1 LSGIAS
7 STLPVDPTTKK
18 IAQSALQN
26 YMSQLQSSGKIPSGS
41 GGDPNAQADK
51 DKLFHMGLQQEY
63 CYYESRYLSAM
74 KSFLDLSTSGN
85 TDDVP
90 AAKNFLQASKTLN
103 TQINSILEILNLLS
117 TSRIDSMSKI
127 KATVD
132 NTNSQI
138 TSASARVQNQYKLLS
153 ADNAVMETQK
163 QAMKYTKEK
172 NDAIMNQISLFTIM
186 NAFAIGAI
194 FAIVRSA

>member
-1 LSGIAS
+1 
-7 STLPVDPTTKK
+7 
-18 IAQSALQN
+18 
-26 YMSQLQSSGKIPSGS
+26 
-41 GGDPNAQADK
+41 
-51 DKLFHMGLQQEY
+51 
-63 CYYESRYLSAM
+63 
-74 KSFLDLSTSGN
+74 
-85 TDDVP
+85 
-90 AAKNFLQASKTLN
+90 
-103 TQINSILEILNLLS
+103 
-117 TSRIDSMSKI
+117 MSKI